1 MPTSSPSLRK
11 EVVSEDR
18 KDMGCMTGILHIFDR
33 RPSFSGRHCGCRW
46 TATRNGLFS
55 CHPQTDQ
62 MQVLFWICKGNE
74 TCKSWRTKKIT
85 CCFFFPCWPGQIVT
99 TASGRVYRELRCNPA
114 YDMVHAPPSSQVYS
128 WPTFSSIS
136 FKASAKQVR
145 CFLSVTFHSGG
156 HFCSQWTVSQGNPQ
170 WTIPISQGQPWTM
183 QEIEVVGKLVTMGE
197 NL

>member
-1 MPTSSPSLRK
+1 MLHRSESAELKQLPGCKIWVPIAKKDLVNTVAIMPTSSPSLRK

-74 TCKSWRTKKIT
+74 TCKSWRRKKSPSV
-85 CCFFFPCWPGQIVT
+85 FFFLLTRANC
-99 TASGRVYRELRCNPA
+99 
-114 YDMVHAPPSSQVYS
+114 DYS
-128 WPTFSSIS
+128 FW
-136 FKASAKQVR
+136 K
-145 CFLSVTFHSGG
+145 G
-156 HFCSQWTVSQGNPQ
+156 
-170 WTIPISQGQPWTM
+170 IP
-183 QEIEVVGKLVTMGE
+183 
-197 NL
+197 